1 VEGADDFGAALLAG
15 RAEALAEAG
24 IRLNLQV
31 REPGSGADGNAQA
44 AFRLFGP
51 YLNNPTR
58 RNQRRVGV
66 GEQVFYLF
74 VREIAAVQEGQDKDS
89 KMSII
94 TSAIQD

>member
-1 VEGADDFGAALLAG
+1 MELKLEGVIATSAPEYED
-15 RAEALAEAG
+15 G
-24 IRLNLQV
+24 I
-31 REPGSGADGNAQA
+31 
-44 AFRLFGP
+44 RLFGP
-51 YLNNPTR
+51 DLNNPTR

-74 VREIAAVQEGQDKDS
+74 VREISAVQKGQDKDS